1 MSKQLH
7 PAPNPF
13 AAHRWE
19 TETVHRI
26 WIPPDAATAA
36 TAKACFISGLRG
48 TGKTVLLNCL
58 DPLAPQR
65 DNYHFL
71 NRDALPQ
78 TCIGVYINILS
89 EFTHYFHVLG
99 VLNTPDAPADDAWR
113 DPIHALSLQTYL
125 IFHSL
130 SRVFE
135 VIDDCRRIDL
145 LSYDSKTE
153 SAFVATFEAIWNQH
167 FVDDP
172 ETPSP
177 RTLLD
182 CARSM
187 ARLCK
192 KVRINSLRLYADRV
206 IALIEGVQPI
216 AFYHAICDAML
227 QHRLL
232 VGCAGEYTVKICLD
246 DVHRFLH
253 ADQRLLNSI
262 IAVNKAPIGW
272 NLSFVTGRY
281 DATSTQDAAAPLTAH
296 DVAGIDL
303 DYQDDQPGFR
313 RLCVHMY
320 NMRIMPDLT
329 SEDALSDVNAAS
341 RRVLGRPNSSVL
353 FQLIMGTTND
363 RFRERL
369 LGHLEY
375 VAAQLSDRGI
385 GRLGENPMRYLPQ
398 AYVFDG
404 LFAGDRRQFELF
416 LEKRST
422 KQIDNY
428 FRQKNVAA
436 LVCAANELRRG
447 VPYAGLNVLVSLADG
462 CVRDFLRIL
471 SVLYDTSR
479 LGPKKKRGSPRPPSP
494 DAFRPDA
501 TGHMPIEV
509 QSESFVDA
517 SHQYLDQFAVAP
529 DRLGRT
535 LTAAVHGVGILVRL
549 LQTSDKMT
557 ALSLP
562 ERGAIEFSFGEPTL
576 FADQTARID
585 LVRRALSMGQYIGV
599 VRIIAGT
606 VLPSN
611 GVPQTDP
618 ITFRLHRLT
627 APAFNVSGRG
637 PLRKVRVPLNAILEF
652 AEDRVIDPQD
662 WAEKVYAQIGDS
674 GDDVL
679 LDEAKQNELFEE
691 PDHD

>member
-1 MSKQLH
+1 MRKQLH
-7 PAPNPF
+7 PTPNPF

-71 NRDALPQ
+71 NKEALPQ

-99 VLNTPDAPADDAWR
+99 VLNTPDKPASDAWC
-113 DPIHALSLQTYL
+113 DPTHALSLQTYL
-125 IFHSL
+125 IFHGL

-135 VIDDCRRIDL
+135 VIDDSRRIDL
-145 LSYDSKTE
+145 LSYDTAAE
-153 SAFVATFEAIWNQH
+153 SAFVATFHTIWTQH
-167 FVDDP
+167 FLDDT
-172 ETPSP
+172 ETEIPT
-177 RTLLD
+177 TLLD
-182 CARSM
+182 CARTM

-206 IALIEGVQPI
+206 TALIEGVQPI
-216 AFYHAICDAML
+216 AFYHAICEAML
-227 QHRLL
+227 RHRLL
-232 VGCAGEYTVKICLD
+232 IGAAGEYTVKICLD

-296 DVAGIDL
+296 DVASIDL

-313 RLCVHMY
+313 RLCIQMY
-320 NMRIMPDLT
+320 NMRISPDQPIGD
-329 SEDALSDVNAAS
+329 EPSDVNAAS

-363 RFRERL
+363 RFRDRL
-369 LGHLEY
+369 LGHLQY
-375 VAAQLSDRGI
+375 VASQLADRGV
-385 GRLGENPMRYLPQ
+385 GRHGENPIRYLPQ
-398 AYVFDG
+398 AYVFDS

-416 LEKRST
+416 LAKRST

-436 LVCAANELRRG
+436 LVCAANELGRG

-471 SVLYDTSR
+471 SVLYDTAR
-479 LGPKKKRGSPRPPSP
+479 LGSKKRRGTVRPRP

-501 TGHMPIEV
+501 TAQIPIEV

-535 LTAAVHGVGILVRL
+535 LTAVVHGVGNLVRL
-549 LQTSDKMT
+549 LQTRDKTT

-576 FADQTARID
+576 FADQAARIG
-585 LVRRALSMGQYIGV
+585 LVRQALSTGQYIGV
-599 VRIIAGT
+599 IRIIAGT

-637 PLRKVRVPLNAILEF
+637 PLRKVRVPLNVILEF
-652 AEDRVIDPQD
+652 AEDRVIDPQI
-662 WAEKVYAQIGDS
+662 WAEKVYAQIGNS

-679 LDEAKQNELFEE
+679 LDEAKQIELFEGGDGE
-691 PDHD
+691 